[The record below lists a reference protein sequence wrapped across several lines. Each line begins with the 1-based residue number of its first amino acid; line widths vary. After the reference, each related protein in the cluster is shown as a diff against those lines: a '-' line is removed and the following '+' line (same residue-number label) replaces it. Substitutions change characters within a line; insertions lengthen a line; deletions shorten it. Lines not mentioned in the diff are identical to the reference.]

1 MNDILMPLLRTVRE
15 HQEEAI
21 SKENDNTSED
31 LGRTTGGERIKMVV
45 HHTRDT
51 KEKQWHETSVIVLR
65 GITRI
70 VRQFLAS
77 WISSASLTLDNN
89 VSSPFIHKIKKRNS
103 LVSPKTGG
111 LGSWFFSTKE
121 DEDDK
126 ARRERPRKLSR
137 VVGY

>member
-65 GITRI
+65 GT
-70 VRQFLAS
+70 
-77 WISSASLTLDNN
+77 WCSSA
-89 VSSPFIHKIKKRNS
+89 K
-103 LVSPKTGG
+103 
-111 LGSWFFSTKE
+111 
-121 DEDDK
+121 
-126 ARRERPRKLSR
+126 RERFKHIAQILRTLL
-137 VVGY
+137 